1 MSLQFHP
8 VSFNSVFNILR
19 TVQVCIVTMQD
30 DDQDDDDVYQYH
42 AIRRSNRVELESS
55 YVG

>member
-19 TVQVCIVTMQD
+19 RVQVCIVTMQD